1 MMRTV
6 LPRTRSG
13 GTAVSSSTSLG
24 VPRHEAVTP
33 STGEPLPAATRA
45 AFEPLF
51 GHDFSQVRIHADD
64 APNRKLKG
72 RGALACTEGNDLY
85 FASGRYRP
93 DTPAGRRLLAHELA
107 HAVQQR
113 GGAGMAGAAH
123 EQEADRA
130 AEQVAGGRL
139 AMVSAGTVATGTPQ
153 FKDEHP
159 TTTPEAFIKTYE
171 DWGGLN
177 LKEGALA
184 GGLFDLAW
192 QSATHYDFVIEVLDA
207 LDDEN
212 QQEVAEAFF
221 KQLKSDTWME
231 EIARTPKGR
240 ALLNGV
246 SAFLPAKNAQRT
258 RVEEIVAKGPQ
269 NEREDERK
277 AAVERLKKEGKNVD
291 LIFYTD
297 YEGMDTA
304 EYMLGG
310 IAKKRVKES
319 RSNAA
324 FPMAQFDD
332 IGAVLQALSEQAG
345 GATNFVREL
354 HLMGHGTEDNFGFG
368 EHFYSSDYLN
378 KNYTSGQHAKYM
390 ADGGTIH
397 MEGCNVAKGEA
408 GERYLK
414 AVGRI
419 FFGDAKTGYLK
430 GNTCTI
436 IAMGELTECG
446 PRTLR
451 WPADFK

>member
-1 MMRTV
+1 
-6 LPRTRSG
+6 
-13 GTAVSSSTSLG
+13 
-24 VPRHEAVTP
+24 
-33 STGEPLPAATRA
+33 
-45 AFEPLF
+45 
-51 GHDFSQVRIHADD
+51 
-64 APNRKLKG
+64 
-72 RGALACTEGNDLY
+72 
-85 FASGRYRP
+85 
-93 DTPAGRRLLAHELA
+93 
-107 HAVQQR
+107 
-113 GGAGMAGAAH
+113 
-123 EQEADRA
+123 
-130 AEQVAGGRL
+130 
-139 AMVSAGTVATGTPQ
+139 MVSAGTVATGTPQ
-153 FKDEHP
+153 FKDEHA

-184 GGLFDLAW
+184 GGLYELAW
-192 QSATHYDFVIEVLDA
+192 QSAGHYDFVIDVLNL
-207 LDDEN
+207 LDEEN

-221 KQLKSDTWME
+221 KQLKGDTWID

-246 SAFLPAKNAQRT
+246 TAFLPAKNAQRK
-258 RVEEIVAKGPQ
+258 RVEEIVAEGPQ

-304 EYMLGG
+304 EVMLGG
-310 IAKKRVKES
+310 IAKKRVQEN

-324 FPMAQFDD
+324 FSMAQFDD

-345 GATNFVREL
+345 GATHFVREL

-378 KNYTSGQHAKYM
+378 KNYTAGQHAKYM
-390 ADGGTIH
+390 ADGGTIY
-397 MEGCNVAKGEA
+397 MEGCNVAKGDA

-451 WPADFK
+451 WPGDFK